1 MSNVKCQMSNVK
13 RQNVKRQMSNV
24 KSQMSN
30 VKCQNV
36 KCQMSNV
43 KCQTS
48 KVKCQ
53 MSKCQTSKC
62 QNVKTSNVKCQMSN
76 VKMSNIDCRREP
88 TATRGIRAVAVA
100 DAKIKRLRAGKK
112 EAATGPE
119 CKTMPLNSA
128 PGLKYRTFIA
138 RKGTKRTKM
147 DGKDGY
153 RLRNG

>member
-1 MSNVKCQMSNVK
+1 MSNVKMSNVKCQMSKVKCQNVK
-13 RQNVKRQMSNV
+13 MSNVKRQMSN
-24 KSQMSN
+24 M
-30 VKCQNV
+30 
-36 KCQMSNV
+36 
-43 KCQTS
+43 
-48 KVKCQ
+48 
-53 MSKCQTSKC
+53 
-62 QNVKTSNVKCQMSN
+62 
-76 VKMSNIDCRREP
+76 DCRREP

-100 DAKIKRLRAGKK
+100 DAEIKRLRAGKK